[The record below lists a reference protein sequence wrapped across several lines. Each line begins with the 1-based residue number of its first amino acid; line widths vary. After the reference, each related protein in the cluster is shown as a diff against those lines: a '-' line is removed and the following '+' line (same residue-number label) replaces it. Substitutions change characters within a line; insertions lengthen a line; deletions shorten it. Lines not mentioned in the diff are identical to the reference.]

1 MAVQITRRRMR
12 SGGAGSP
19 AFSALALTGGF
30 AGTAAVPVGL
40 AVELGVSAVFVSAWS
55 AIGNYVNLMLGKQY
69 KCNQTFFYKPRVV
82 RCQADLEDSSVTF
95 RPKDEV
101 EAGGLGE
108 CVEISVARE
117 ERNAAVNTALSNQRI
132 AKAGFAP
139 LGQYHSPQGSCTL
152 PIA

>member
-1 MAVQITRRRMR
+1 MSSAGATRNEMPEAPRIAPATTAALFTARGLVAQTRARPPLTGRIKPVAVVIWLKAMIRVRGPM
-12 SGGAGSP
+12 
-19 AFSALALTGGF
+19 ALAKRST
-30 AGTAAVPVGL
+30 
-40 AVELGVSAVFVSAWS
+40 
-55 AIGNYVNLMLGKQY
+55 I
-69 KCNQTFFYKPRVV
+69 
-82 RCQADLEDSSVTF
+82 SS
-95 RPKDEV
+95 V

-108 CVEISVARE
+108 CVEIPVARE

>member
-82 RCQADLEDSSVTF
+82 RCQADLEDGRAYSHRIPLANLKCLSEKRQWELAARLGGEPGGARVNSAHGRHSLF
-95 RPKDEV
+95 RPG
-101 EAGGLGE
+101 A
-108 CVEISVARE
+108 
-117 ERNAAVNTALSNQRI
+117 
-132 AKAGFAP
+132 
-139 LGQYHSPQGSCTL
+139 
-152 PIA
+152 